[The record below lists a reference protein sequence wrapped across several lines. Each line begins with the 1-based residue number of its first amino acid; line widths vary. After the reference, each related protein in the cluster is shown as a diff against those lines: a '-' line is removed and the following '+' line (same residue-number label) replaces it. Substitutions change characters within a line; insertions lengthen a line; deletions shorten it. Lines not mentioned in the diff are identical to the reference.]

1 MVELDPRTEILA
13 LIPARSG
20 SKSIPNKNVQLLS
33 GNPLIS
39 YTINAAIKSAM
50 ISRCIVST
58 DSAEIAAISQ
68 KSGAETPFI
77 RPTNLSAD
85 TTTMNPV
92 LCHALHWL
100 EENQQY
106 IPSHI
111 ALLQPTSPFRTSADI
126 DQALTIML
134 KHKADGV
141 VSVRE
146 TKHHPYHAKSIS
158 KEGTISTFLPDNVL
172 PSDPNSFHRRQD
184 LPKAYAL
191 NGAIYCVRS
200 QIMLQRGTFYTDS
213 TVAYLMPEERSLD
226 IDSPWDLHI
235 AELIMRNNNNQT

>member
-1 MVELDPRTEILA
+1 MVKLEPNIEILA

-20 SKSIPNKNVQLLS
+20 SKSIPNKNVQLLC

-39 YTINAAIKSAM
+39 YTITAAIESAM

-58 DSAEIAAISQ
+58 DNEDIATISR

-77 RPTNLSAD
+77 RPTNLSKD

-106 IPSHI
+106 IPTHI
-111 ALLQPTSPFRTSADI
+111 VLLQPTSPLRTPVDI
-126 DQALTIML
+126 DEALATML
-134 KHKADGV
+134 RHNADGV
-141 VSVRE
+141 VSVCE

-158 KEGTISTFLPDNVL
+158 KEGTISNFLPDNVL
-172 PSDPNSFHRRQD
+172 PTNPNSFHRRQD
-184 LPKAYAL
+184 LPKTYAL

-200 QIMLQRGTFYTDS
+200 QIMLQRKTFYTDS
-213 TVAYLMPEERSLD
+213 TMAYLMPEERSLD
-226 IDSPWDLHI
+226 IDSPWDLQV
-235 AELIMRNNNNQT
+235 AELLMKKIKLE